1 MAQYEIRKWDY
12 DNLSDRHEYLG
23 YSESFNT
30 FTEVKSYILNN
41 KNAHMVVFGDVFKDG
56 KFLFS
61 ASLIFDYIKTAQI
74 YRECGSK
81 TKPLGLKS
89 LLEYTENSFSLK
101 IQE

>member
-41 KNAHMVVFGDVFKDG
+41 KNAHMVVFGDVFRDD

-61 ASLIFDYIKTAQI
+61 TSLIFDYIETTQI
-74 YRECGSK
+74 YRESGTK

-89 LLEYTENSFSLK
+89 LLAYVDDSFSIK
-101 IQE
+101 M